1 MSDPVKSILERAE
14 DEIRAILAEA
24 ARSADVAQISKLTK
38 IIEVL
43 HRMVEEADG
52 KFYYDSLDFG
62 DAYVLKE
69 APPKAAPPQMK
80 PRSRG
85 SKKHTYPQF
94 HWEDDGQTLVKT
106 GWSRKKRKEYR
117 HRAPKKVLDQ
127 VQKKLEKLGAGDK
140 LFTMEDVLP
149 IMDPDTDKEISSY
162 QIYLYVA
169 YLQQQGKIT
178 RTRDGL
184 KLQP

>member
-52 KFYYDSLDFG
+52 KFYYDSMDSG
-62 DAYVLKE
+62 DAFILKE
-69 APPKAAPPQMK
+69 QQRPFQSPHKKSQSRIPKKDM
-80 PRSRG
+80 
-85 SKKHTYPQF
+85 YPQF
-94 HWEDDGQTLVKT
+94 DWENDGQTLVKT

-127 VQKKLEKLGAGDK
+127 VQKKLEKLGAGGK
-140 LFTMEDVLP
+140 LFTMEDVIP

>member
-1 MSDPVKSILERAE
+1 MSDSVKSIIERAE

-43 HRMVEEADG
+43 HRMVEETGG
-52 KFYYDSLDFG
+52 KCYYDSLDSG
-62 DAYVLKE
+62 GAYVLKE
-69 APPKAAPPQMK
+69 TQPPPQPPQK
-80 PRSRG
+80 KSRARVPR
-85 SKKHTYPQF
+85 KDMYPQF
-94 HWEDDGQTLVKT
+94 DWENDGQTLVKT

-127 VQKKLEKLGAGDK
+127 VQKKLEKLGAGGK

-178 RTRDGL
+178 RTREGL
-184 KLQP
+184 KLKK